1 MAKNNAV
8 LPDLETL
15 MQAGIN
21 PKTGLPLKFGNRR
34 CTTKEDIK
42 RVIRK
47 NDEQIAVN
55 KYVWYNLPMNI
66 TSQELERMLYY
77 KGQLCFFYL
86 KELGQ
91 FFFMPYALDGTI
103 DFYGRFNTV
112 HPVPMTSGTTDK
124 GNKAQAEYLESVK
137 LNCVYGVKLPEDI
150 DYDTLTKSTVLLH
163 DYTKQLSQ
171 TIIPTQQLNDPIIDF
186 EAECMPFLRTALL
199 NATGVKGVRVADEN
213 SANEIFEANAQVINS
228 AIEAK
233 PYIPI
238 VGTVEFQELTDGNLG
253 KSAEFLQSM
262 QAIDNFR
269 LGLHGVPNGGLFDK
283 QQYVNNAQTE
293 LNMGGADVSLTMMD
307 GLLIRQSFCNI
318 VNSIWGLGIWCEP
331 SETILNM
338 DLNGDGKAYDS
349 DEGDQSGMEDNENDN
364 NNQ

>member
-1 MAKNNAV
+1 MAKNKNNAV

-15 MQAGIN
+15 QQAGIN

-55 KYVWYNLPMNI
+55 RYVWYNLPMNL

-86 KELGQ
+86 KDLDQ

-103 DFYGRFNTV
+103 DFYGRFNTI

-137 LNCVYGVKLPEDI
+137 LNCVYGVKLPEELDI
-150 DYDTLTKSTVLLH
+150 NTLTNSAVLLH
-163 DYTKQLSQ
+163 DYCKQLSQ
-171 TIIPTQQLNDPIIDF
+171 TIIPTQQMNDPIIDF

-199 NATGVKGVRVADEN
+199 NATGVKGVRVADQD
-213 SANEIFEANAQVINS
+213 SANEVFEGSKQLQQA
-228 AIEAK
+228 AIAAE

-238 VGTVEFQELTDGNLG
+238 IGSVEFQELTDGTLG
-253 KSAEFLQSM
+253 KSQEFLQSM

-283 QQYVNNAQTE
+283 SQYVNNQQTE
-293 LNMGGADVSLTMMD
+293 MNLGGADVSLTLMD
-307 GLLIRQSFCNI
+307 GLLIRQNFCNI

-331 SETILNM
+331 SETIINM
-338 DLNGDGKAYDS
+338 DLNGDGKAYDE
-349 DEGDQSGMEDNENDN
+349 DEGDQSGMEDNNDE
-364 NNQ
+364 Q